1 MFASADEIASV
12 ALLVAGIAVLLR
24 ICWTDFFYLKIW
36 NRDLLVLAGVTA
48 AYLAV
53 AWPDDLVLRLALG
66 AILFTLSF
74 VFWLFGSLGAGDVK
88 LFGVVGCL
96 IPPSQAILF
105 VALIL
110 VFALAIILILR
121 RADSLR
127 YVPQL
132 AGRRVLE
139 LAGTGRVPYGVPIAL
154 AGVALILTA
163 LPVHV

>member
-1 MFASADEIASV
+1 MLASAGEIAAT
-12 ALLVAGIAVLLR
+12 ALLVVAVGILLR
-24 ICWTDFFYLKIW
+24 ISWTDFFYLKIW
-36 NRDLLVLAGVTA
+36 NRDLLVLAGVA
-48 AYLAV
+48 AAHLIV
-53 AWPDDLVLRLALG
+53 VSPDDLMLRLGLG
-66 AILFTLSF
+66 GILFTLSF

-96 IPPSQAILF
+96 IPPSQAIPF